1 MLVFPSKNLYSQL
14 FAENSIEY
22 CGVSSCAVTAT
33 QVGVVPTPEITYDSV
48 TSALTAKMD
57 EMAGYSKQLKMTC
70 TANSGVTFEKE
81 FSITQNALD
90 CSNLLVPKTL
100 DFTLSPFTFDYK
112 NSGTQILGG
121 PVLLQTGKHCVES
134 GSKRISMNPTHTVAS
149 CNDLCNADNTCMQFA
164 LGMAGSETDR
174 CDLYRADDCT
184 FTT

>member
-1 MLVFPSKNLYSQL
+1 M
-14 FAENSIEY
+14 
-22 CGVSSCAVTAT
+22 
-33 QVGVVPTPEITYDSV
+33 
-48 TSALTAKMD
+48 
-57 EMAGYSKQLKMTC
+57 
-70 TANSGVTFEKE
+70 
-81 FSITQNALD
+81 LD

-100 DFTLSPFTFDYK
+100 DLSILPFTFDYK
-112 NSGTQILGG
+112 SLGIQTIRSY
-121 PVLLQTGKHCVES
+121 PVLLKTRKECVE